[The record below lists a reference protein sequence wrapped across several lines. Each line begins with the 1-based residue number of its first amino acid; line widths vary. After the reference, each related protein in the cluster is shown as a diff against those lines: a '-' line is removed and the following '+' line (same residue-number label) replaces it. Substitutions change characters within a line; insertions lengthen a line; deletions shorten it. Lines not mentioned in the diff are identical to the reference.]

1 MPYAM
6 QAPQPAWN
14 QPAYGQARPAAA
26 IPPPPGAG
34 ARQVRRKKSNVPL
47 IAGASLGVLALV
59 GIVVAIA
66 MSSGGKKSKKTS
78 AEDEQSAEVK
88 KADTYSSAAEPAIPP
103 SVEQGRV
110 NPNDVRKGAG
120 RAVKPDSKEVELASA
135 MGFTPDTDPYCKIP
149 ARLSDVLKEVG
160 YNIDQELRKS
170 ATISDAEEEK
180 IGDDAF
186 KEVSQSPRFAG
197 KLDTPAM
204 APYRRYITELAVP
217 LLANVTRKGIVYDF
231 HTIDDPTVNAFAI
244 PGGHIFFYRG
254 ILEQPRRIENEA
266 QLAGVLAH
274 EINHVDRRHTIAIF
288 EYLKRMGG
296 DGGTAGRVVVNM
308 ARHPFSTTQE
318 DEADSYAVKF
328 LIASEYSPKQFVD
341 MWRTWDSMEKQQPTS
356 KPRDPLE
363 GELEELFRTH
373 SAPARRACNAMRV
386 TNSNLEGAA
395 KRFYVGAS
403 NYRQKQTRARQQY

>member
-6 QAPQPAWN
+6 QTQPQYQQQQWN
-14 QPAYGQARPAAA
+14 RPAAA

-34 ARQVRRKKSNVPL
+34 ARPVRRKKSNLPL
-47 IAGASLGVLALV
+47 IIGVSVGVLAVV
-59 GIVVAIA
+59 GIIVAITT
-66 MSSGGKKSKKTS
+66 SSGGKKSKKSS
-78 AEDEQSAEVK
+78 AEEEASAEQK
-88 KADTYSSAAEPAIPP
+88 KAETYSSAAEPTIPP

-110 NPNDVRKGAG
+110 NPNDVRKGPG
-120 RAVKPDSKEVELASA
+120 RAVKPDSKEVDLASA
-135 MGFTPDTDPYCKIP
+135 MTFAPDTDPYCKIAP
-149 ARLSDVLKEVG
+149 KLSDVIKEVG

-170 ATISDAEEEK
+170 ASITDVEEEK

-186 KEVSQSPRFAG
+186 REVSQTPRFAG

-204 APYRRYITELAVP
+204 APYRRYISELAVP
-217 LLANVTRKGIVYDF
+217 LLANVERKGIVYDF

-254 ILEQPRRIENEA
+254 ILEAPRRIENEA

-296 DGGTAGRVVVNM
+296 GPANGAGRVVDM

-328 LIASEYSPKQFVD
+328 LIAAEYSPKQFVD
-341 MWRTWDSMEKQQPTS
+341 MWRTWDSMEKQRPTS
-356 KPRDPLE
+356 GSKDPLS
-363 GELEELFRTH
+363 GELEDLFRTH

-386 TNSNLEGAA
+386 TNSNLEGKAS
-395 KRFYVGAS
+395 RFYVGTS

>member
-6 QAPQPAWN
+6 HPPPQQQW
-14 QPAYGQARPAAA
+14 QRPAAP

-34 ARQVRRKKSNVPL
+34 RTARRKKSNVPL
-47 IAGASLGVLALV
+47 FIGAGIGLLLIV
-59 GIVVAIA
+59 GAVAA
-66 MSSGGKKSKKTS
+66 FSTSDGKKSKKSS
-78 AEDEQSAEVK
+78 AEEEASAEQK
-88 KADTYSSAAEPAIPP
+88 KVDTYSSAAEPAIPP

-110 NPNDVRKGAG
+110 NPNDVRKGPG
-120 RAVKPDSKEVELASA
+120 RAVKPDAKEVELASTMKFA
-135 MGFTPDTDPYCKIP
+135 PDTDPYCKIP
-149 ARLSDVLKEVG
+149 SHLADVLKEVG

-170 ATISDAEEEK
+170 ASISDAEEEK

-186 KEVSQSPRFAG
+186 REVGQAPRFAG

-217 LLANVTRKGIVYDF
+217 LLANVERKGIVYDF

-254 ILEQPRRIENEA
+254 ILEAPRRIENEA

-296 DGGTAGRVVVNM
+296 AANGAGRVVDM

-328 LIASEYSPKQFVD
+328 LLASEYSPKQFVD
-341 MWRTWDSMEKQQPTS
+341 MWRTWDSLEKQRPTS
-356 KPRDPLE
+356 NSRDPLS

-386 TNSNLEGAA
+386 TNSNIEG
-395 KRFYVGAS
+395 KGSRFYVGTS
-403 NYRQKQTRARQQY
+403 NYRQRQTRARQQH